1 MASAFKPAVP
11 VLGGRRRNPEII
23 YHFNSLNHAARLP
36 ALILRVLCRCVS
48 WNVSLRRDGY
58 SAMMVL

>member
-11 VLGGRRRNPEII
+11 VLGWRRRNPEII
-23 YHFNSLNHAARLP
+23 YHFNSLNHAASFTCSD
-36 ALILRVLCRCVS
+36 VKSVMQVCR
-48 WNVSLRRDGY
+48 WNVSLPRDGY